1 MLNYPIHIGS
11 AAIEQLQAFLN
22 SSQYSRILLLADDNT
37 YEVCYPKLRD
47 YLPVHEVVHIPAG
60 EKFKTLETCVGVWS
74 KMTQLAMDRK
84 AILLN
89 LGGGVIG
96 DMGGMI
102 ASLYKRGIDFVQ
114 IPTTLLSQVDASVG
128 SKLGV
133 DFMQYKNHIGLF
145 NDPQAVFIWPEFLDT
160 LSDREL
166 ASGFAEVIKHH
177 LIADKKGWEDLKKI
191 RDLRSIDFTTIIKHS
206 VAIKQRIVEE
216 DPFEKSARKSLNF
229 GHTIGHAIESMRLET
244 EAPLLHGEAI
254 SIGMICEAFLSKEAG
269 LLNNQELASIIELI
283 SHHYRSTHF
292 SSSEFED
299 ITSRALND
307 KKNEDKKI
315 LCTFIEGIGQF
326 KINQEISA
334 ADIEESLEFYNDMAK
349 GY

>member
-1 MLNYPIHIGS
+1 MLSYPIHIG
-11 AAIEQLQAFLN
+11 ADGREKLGEFLRN
-22 SSQYSRILLLADDNT
+22 SDYSQILVLADENT
-37 YEVCYPKLRD
+37 YELCYPKLRD
-47 YLPVHEVVHIPAG
+47 YLPVHEAIHIPAG

-74 KMTQLAMDRK
+74 KMTQMAMDRK
-84 AILLN
+84 AIMVN

-114 IPTTLLSQVDASVG
+114 VPTTLLSQVDASVG

-133 DFMQYKNHIGLF
+133 DFMQFKNHIGLF
-145 NDPQAVFIWPEFLDT
+145 NDPQGVYIWPGFLNT

-177 LIADKKGWEDLKKI
+177 LIADQAGWEELKHI
-191 RDLRSIDFTTIIKHS
+191 RDLRKLDYTQIIEHSI
-206 VAIKQRIVEE
+206 AIKQRIVEE
-216 DPFEKSARKSLNF
+216 DPFEKGARKSLNF

-254 SIGMICEAFLSKEAG
+254 SIGMICEAFLSREAG
-269 LLNNQELASIIELI
+269 LIDTKALVSIIELI
-283 SHHYRSTHF
+283 SNHYPSTNF
-292 SSSEFED
+292 SAAEFDD
-299 ITSRALND
+299 IIARALND
-307 KKNEDKKI
+307 KKNEGKKI
-315 LCTFIEGIGQF
+315 MCTFIDGIGQF
-326 KINQEISA
+326 KINQEISDG
-334 ADIEESLEFYNDMAK
+334 DIEESLEFYNDMAK